1 MNQDE
6 RIISIFK
13 AHGGFARTKELKQ
26 AAVHSRDTARLVR
39 EGVLEKIK
47 PGLYRLTDLPLTNDG
62 IPLSFI
68 DVCQAVPTGVICLL
82 SALDYYELTTFNP
95 SEIYLA
101 LRHSAK
107 LPKIEYPPIRHYFFR
122 DRFYFCGIEEIETA
136 HGVVRIYNQEKSICD
151 MFRYRNRLG
160 EDIALESLKNY
171 LRRKE
176 ADINRLMEYAG
187 QFQVQAV
194 MEPYVKAMIAQ

>member
-1 MNQDE
+1 MNKDE

-13 AHGGFARTKELKQ
+13 GHGGFARTTELKQ
-26 AAVHSRDTARLVR
+26 AAVHTSDIARLVR

-47 PGLYRLTDLPLTNDG
+47 PGLFRMADLPQTNG
-62 IPLSFI
+62 VPVSFI

-82 SALDYYELTTFNP
+82 SALDYYDLTTFNP
-95 SEIYLA
+95 SEVYVA

-107 LPKIEYPPIRHYFFR
+107 LPKIEYPPIRKYFFR
-122 DRFYFCGIEEIETA
+122 DRFYFCGIEEIKTA

-171 LRRKE
+171 LKRKE
-176 ADINRLMEYAG
+176 ANINKLMDCAV
-187 QFQVQAV
+187 QCQVHAV
-194 MEPYVKAMIAQ
+194 MQAYVKAMIAQ

>member
-13 AHGGFARTKELKQ
+13 AHGGFSRSKELKQ
-26 AAVHSRDTARLVR
+26 ASVHTRDIARLVR
-39 EGVLEKIK
+39 EGVLEKVK
-47 PGLYRLTDLPLTNDG
+47 PGLYRMADLPQANG
-62 IPLSFI
+62 VPISFI

-82 SALDYYELTTFNP
+82 SALDFYDLTTFNP
-95 SEIYLA
+95 SEIYVA

-107 LPKIEYPPIRHYFFR
+107 LPKIEYPPIRKYFFR
-122 DRFYFCGIEEIETA
+122 DRFYFWGIEQIETA

-171 LRRKE
+171 LKRRE
-176 ADINRLMEYAG
+176 ADINKLMEYAV
-187 QFQVQAV
+187 QCQVNGVMQA
-194 MEPYVKAMIAQ
+194 YVKAMIAQ

>member
-1 MNQDE
+1 MNKDD

-26 AAVHSRDTARLVR
+26 AAVHTRDIARLVL

-47 PGLYRLTDLPLTNDG
+47 PGLYRMADLPQANG
-62 IPLSFI
+62 IPISFI

-82 SALDYYELTTFNP
+82 SALEYYELTTFNP
-95 SEIYLA
+95 SEVYVA

-107 LPKIEYPPIRHYFFR
+107 LPQIEYPPIRKYFFR
-122 DRFYFCGIEEIETA
+122 DRFYFLGIEEIKTA
-136 HGVVRIYNQEKSICD
+136 HGVVRIYNQEKSISD

-171 LRRKE
+171 LKRKE
-176 ADINRLMEYAG
+176 VDINKLMEYAV
-187 QFQVQAV
+187 QCQVNAV
-194 MEPYVKAMIAQ
+194 MQAYVKAMIAQ

>member
-1 MNQDE
+1 MNHDE
-6 RIISIFK
+6 KIISVFQR
-13 AHGGFARTKELKQ
+13 HGGFARTKELKQ
-26 AAVHSRDTARLVR
+26 AAVHTRDISRLVQ

-47 PGLYRLTDLPLTNDG
+47 PGLYRMADLPQTNG
-62 IPLSFI
+62 VPVSFI

-82 SALDYYELTTFNP
+82 SALDYYDLTTFNP
-95 SEIYLA
+95 SEVYVA

-107 LPKIEYPPIRHYFFR
+107 LPKIEYPPIRKYFFR
-122 DRFYFCGIEEIETA
+122 DRFYFPGIEEIETA
-136 HGVVRIYNQEKSICD
+136 HGMVRIYNQEKSICD

-187 QFQVQAV
+187 QCQVQAV